1 MHLKTLG
8 HPDLYDAAG
17 ATVRL
22 RRKDLALLVY
32 LCVESTAVHARSRLA
47 GMLWGENR
55 EGAARHSL
63 TQALGR
69 LGRVL
74 PPGSLVVETQAVRWT
89 GTIPCDAVQLR
100 GELDP
105 AGLDASFPLYGGDF
119 LQGFTAGKGAEMFDE
134 WAEGQQTALRNAAL
148 RLLERAGEEAAGRQA
163 WRRAA
168 RLAERAVEIDP
179 VGEVGHRRLMR
190 AWAASGERNRAL
202 RHYQDF
208 EKWLRDVY
216 GADPDPETRALAEQ
230 LKASGASPDAPDPPA
245 PAVPPPRDPA
255 PPPAPAQEPKTQP
268 GAAPSPE
275 EAAHQAPVAEPP
287 AVPPTPPGADSAPAP
302 ASGGARGNL
311 FVPDP
316 PRAGAPP
323 TVPAA
328 RAPGRLGEAGR
339 VIARMTARVLFVV
352 ILGLV
357 IRAFAEARI
366 KAWRDG
372 VQPPGHG
379 ENVRVR
385 GTRQV
390 YLAFAETLYAYPDAA
405 TLRACTRHSPPAVRQ
420 VRALPAWP
428 RERLPSVTRNPW
440 MRRELPVV
448 SDHPED
454 KTAYVPAGCILAG
467 VPDPPTLD
475 SIFGP
480 GALARMQEVPDSVL
494 QRMPRAFIARGQP
507 VRAPGT
513 LLRAPDGRLRWVTYH
528 GGALAVGDSAVL
540 ATYCRAP
547 RDAVPV
553 SLAEFNYYRPFARL
567 VATKPKCPPTR

>member
-8 HPDLYDAAG
+8 HPDLYDGAG

-89 GTIPCDAVQLR
+89 GTVPCDAVQLR

-105 AGLDASFPLYGGDF
+105 AGLDANFPLYGGDF

-148 RLLERAGEEAAGRQA
+148 RLLERAGEEAAGRQE

-208 EKWLRDVY
+208 EKWLNDVY
-216 GADPDPETRALAEQ
+216 GVDPDPETRTLAEQ
-230 LKASGASPDAPDPPA
+230 LKVSESPDAPDPPA
-245 PAVPPPRDPA
+245 APPPRDPP
-255 PPPAPAQEPKTQP
+255 PPPAAVHEPETQP
-268 GAAPSPE
+268 DPPPGP
-275 EAAHQAPVAEPP
+275 EAAAKEAPAAEPR
-287 AVPPTPPGADSAPAP
+287 AVPVTPPGADPVP
-302 ASGGARGNL
+302 PPGHGAARRGR
-311 FVPDP
+311 FVPGP
-316 PRAGAPP
+316 ARAAPP
-323 TVPAA
+323 SPP
-328 RAPGRLGEAGR
+328 PGRLAEALWT
-339 VIARMTARVLFVV
+339 VSRMTARVLFVV

-357 IRAFAEARI
+357 IRAFAEGRM
-366 KAWRDG
+366 KAWRAG

-379 ENVRVR
+379 ENVRLR

-420 VRALPAWP
+420 VRALPSWP
-428 RERLPSVTRNPW
+428 RERLPSVTRHPW

-454 KTAYVPAGCILAG
+454 RTAFVAAGCILAG
-467 VPDPPTLD
+467 VPNPPTLD

-507 VRAPGT
+507 VRPPGT

-547 RDAVPV
+547 RDALPV
-553 SLAEFNYYRPFARL
+553 SLTEFNYYRPFARL
-567 VATKPKCPPTR
+567 VTSRAKCPAPG